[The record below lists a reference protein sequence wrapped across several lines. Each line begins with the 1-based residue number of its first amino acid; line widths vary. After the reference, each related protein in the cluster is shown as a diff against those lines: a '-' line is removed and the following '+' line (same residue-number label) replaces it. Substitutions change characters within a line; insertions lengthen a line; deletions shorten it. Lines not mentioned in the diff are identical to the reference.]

1 MYRRFQLTQGFKYLE
16 RMQKA
21 NREVIANKMR
31 EHFGK
36 IRRVVDEFEQ

>member
-1 MYRRFQLTQGFKYLE
+1 
-16 RMQKA
+16 MQKV

-36 IRRVVDEFEQ
+36 IRRVIDGFEQKMVEKLETLENE